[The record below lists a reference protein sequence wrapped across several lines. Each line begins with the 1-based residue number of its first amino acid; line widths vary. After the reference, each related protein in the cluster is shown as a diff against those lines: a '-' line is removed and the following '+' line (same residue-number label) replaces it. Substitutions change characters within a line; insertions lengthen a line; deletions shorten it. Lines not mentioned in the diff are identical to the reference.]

1 MLPQI
6 TYFPDVSLT
15 AHCVAAILGPH
26 LEPFLNGSA
35 VQQQSICG
43 RYQYQSICEP
53 GSSIFLFGQ
62 LALGHVSKKAKCISE
77 LAEVGSG
84 PFLFVTYFHVLDLLR
99 HHAEHVF
106 HILDQLRHHAEQ
118 VISIMQ
124 LVSAC
129 CVT

>member
-6 TYFPDVSLT
+6 SCFSDMSLA
-15 AHCVAAILGPH
+15 AHCVAAILVPH
-26 LEPFLNGSA
+26 LEPFLNGST

-43 RYQYQSICEP
+43 QYQYQSICEP
-53 GSSIFLFGQ
+53 GPSIFLFGQ
-62 LALGHVSKKAKCISE
+62 LALGHVSKMAKCISG

-84 PFLFVTYFHVLDLLR
+84 PFLFVTYLHVLDVLR
-99 HHAEHVF
+99 HHAEH
-106 HILDQLRHHAEQ
+106 